1 MNEDTE
7 KEEEDRDTEKAY
19 IKENKGFCTTRGEP
33 QGRKKMPCGSP
44 LFIGVEF
51 RGNLFLYPFFCR
63 HSAAVPECGQGIG

>member
-7 KEEEDRDTEKAY
+7 KEKKDTFTDKEY

-51 RGNLFLYPFFCR
+51 RGIACFYQVFCQQ
-63 HSAAVPECGQGIG
+63 SAVWDCGQGIG